1 MKVALNA
8 DDTKL
13 YRNVLSTEH
22 CDLIPDTLSNMHV
35 WPQGNNIRF
44 NTSQCKVLTVTR
56 KKTHTLDG
64 TALTRVS
71 EEKDLGVII
80 TSTLSWD
87 SHIHTITAKA
97 NKLLGLL
104 KRTCPLLSSDES
116 SYKDRLIL
124 LDLLPLSLDCELKD
138 LIFFY
143 KCLYCSTDLDVRN
156 YVSFVSHDRTRLS
169 NSFNLRTPFC
179 KTSSFQAS
187 YFNRIVKLW
196 NYVCKL
202 APPTSFSSPTAFQL
216 FVRKLMSTH
225 LSRVYEIN
233 YPCTWT
239 LVHTSPCHS

>member
-1 MKVALNA
+1 
-8 DDTKL
+8 
-13 YRNVLSTEH
+13 
-22 CDLIPDTLSNMHV
+22 MHV

-124 LDLLPLSLDCELKD
+124 LDLLPHSLDCELKD

-169 NSFNLRTPFC
+169 NSLNLRTPFC

-187 YFNRIVKLW
+187 YFNHIVKLW
-196 NYVCKL
+196 NYNYM
-202 APPTSFSSPTAFQL
+202 
-216 FVRKLMSTH
+216 FVS
-225 LSRVYEIN
+225 
-233 YPCTWT
+233 
-239 LVHTSPCHS
+239 

>member
-1 MKVALNA
+1 MLANHVFL
-8 DDTKL
+8 L
-13 YRNVLSTEH
+13 QPSVPWLSIVTFH
-22 CDLIPDTLSNMHV
+22 NDAKPPPKWIWCITNPIPA
-35 WPQGNNIRF
+35 RR
-44 NTSQCKVLTVTR
+44 VTR
-56 KKTHTLDG
+56 
-64 TALTRVS
+64 
-71 EEKDLGVII
+71 
-80 TSTLSWD
+80 
-87 SHIHTITAKA
+87 
-97 NKLLGLL
+97 
-104 KRTCPLLSSDES
+104 
-116 SYKDRLIL
+116 
-124 LDLLPLSLDCELKD
+124 
-138 LIFFY
+138 
-143 KCLYCSTDLDVRN
+143 LYCSTDLDVRN

-239 LVHTSPCHS
+239 LVPTCPCHS

>member
-1 MKVALNA
+1 
-8 DDTKL
+8 
-13 YRNVLSTEH
+13 
-22 CDLIPDTLSNMHV
+22 MHV

-169 NSFNLRTPFC
+169 NSLNLRTPFC

-225 LSRVYEIN
+225 LSGVYEIN
-233 YPCTWT
+233 YPYTWT
-239 LVHTSPCHS
+239 LVPTCPCHS